1 MRPLFLLLLP
11 SLLLGGCDQSQADG
25 NSAAKAI
32 PDQPAW
38 SGPQAGKSLPASR
51 LDRSNAGEPAPAASF
66 EDPGGRSV
74 ALSDFRGRPLL
85 VNLWATWCA
94 PCVKEMPTLDSL
106 AGRQDGRLQVLAIS
120 QDGEERDKV
129 KRFFTEHDFAALEP
143 YLDPKLALMPEMG
156 VDILPTTILYDAE
169 GKEVW
174 RMVGLADWESEASAA
189 LLAEAGKD

>member
-1 MRPLFLLLLP
+1 MRPFHLVLLPLLLVGACNQSP
-11 SLLLGGCDQSQADG
+11 SDG
-25 NSAAKAI
+25 NSAKTI

-51 LDRSNAGEPAPAASF
+51 LDRSNAGTPAPVASF
-66 EDPGGRSV
+66 EDPDGRSV

-106 AGRQDGRLQVLAIS
+106 AAREDGKLQVLAIS
-120 QDGEERDKV
+120 QDGDARDKV
-129 KRFFTEHDFAALEP
+129 KRFFADHDFAALEP

-156 VDILPTTILYDAE
+156 VDILPTTILYDAD

-174 RMVGLADWESEASAA
+174 RMVGIADWESEASAA
-189 LLAEAGKD
+189 LLAEASKS